1 MDSRLDRYLDQ
12 QDSAYTTYLESSID
26 NIGTVSDKARQ
37 LTYEI
42 RAIEKILETDS
53 KYDLVTPEHWN
64 EQLTDCRTRL
74 AHLLRMERMTL
85 QGTIDLHC
93 AGLVKCNTRQ
103 IEIEAELA
111 GLGVAI

>member
-12 QDSAYTTYLESSID
+12 QDSAYTAYLESSVE
-26 NIGTVSDKARQ
+26 NITSVSDKARQ

-53 KYDLVTPEHWN
+53 KYNLVTPDQWH
-64 EQLTDCRTRL
+64 EQLADCKARL
-74 AHLLRMERMTL
+74 TSLLRQERVTL

-111 GLGVAI
+111 GLGVN

>member
-12 QDSAYTTYLESSID
+12 QDAAYTTYLESSVE
-26 NIGTVSDKARQ
+26 NITSVSDKARQ

-53 KYDLVTPEHWN
+53 KYNLVTPEHWF

-74 AHLLRMERMTL
+74 KRLLQTEASTIRA
-85 QGTIDLHC
+85 TIDLHC
-93 AGLVKCNTRQ
+93 AGLIKCNTRQ
-103 IEIEAELA
+103 LEIEAELA
-111 GLGVAI
+111 GLGVA